1 MEKVS
6 RTYYAW
12 VARDKRGVLKLFN
25 GKPFKWKWFGEW
37 GGDFLCCLNSED
49 FPDVTWENSPRKV
62 KFKIELDN
70 E

>member
-25 GKPFKWKWFGEW
+25 GKPFKWKWFGKW
-37 GGDFLCCLNSED
+37 GGDFLCHLNS
-49 FPDVTWENSPRKV
+49 K
-62 KFKIELDN
+62 
-70 E
+70 